1 MLQGPAPAGSGR
13 DGDPAREPREPVP
26 TPDWMTEED
35 WQAWCDSQADQDE
48 PPDPDE
54 EEPDSA
60 APWEYDLNAIV
71 AECRRITAE
80 EAAACARAARLGLV
94 GGQPISLARRG
105 PGQPGS
111 ARRAPGEYLSR
122 AAGFA
127 AGMLLDTMPGC
138 GALAGFAAEAAG
150 DDDRY
155 QGAGDDEV
163 AGVIAAWDRIEAHA
177 AARKHAAVA
186 EFMRWPLFCVLME
199 AWTTGRNFWRKPSS
213 GRACTG
219 V

>member
-1 MLQGPAPAGSGR
+1 
-13 DGDPAREPREPVP
+13 
-26 TPDWMTEED
+26 MTEED

-48 PPDPDE
+48 PLDPDE

-186 EFMRWPLFCVLME
+186 EFMRWPLFCVMME

>member
-1 MLQGPAPAGSGR
+1 MRPGGAAGA
-13 DGDPAREPREPVP
+13 AR
-26 TPDWMTEED
+26 
-35 WQAWCDSQADQDE
+35 
-48 PPDPDE
+48 
-54 EEPDSA
+54 
-60 APWEYDLNAIV
+60 
-71 AECRRITAE
+71 
-80 EAAACARAARLGLV
+80 RAAGRPG
-94 GGQPISLARRG
+94 RRG

-138 GALAGFAAEAAG
+138 NALAGFAAEAAG

-155 QGAGDDEV
+155 DGAGDDEV

-186 EFMRWPLFCVLME
+186 EFIRRRPEPGCALE
-199 AWTTGRNFWRKPSS
+199 GRRGCRPAGMSS
-213 GRACTG
+213 P
-219 V
+219 

>member
-1 MLQGPAPAGSGR
+1 MRRGPTPSGSGR
-13 DGDPAREPREPVP
+13 GEDPAREPHEPTQ

-35 WQAWCDSQADQDE
+35 WQGWCASQADLDE

-54 EEPDSA
+54 EEPDPDGPA
-60 APWEYDLNAIV
+60 APWEYDLDAVV
-71 AECRRITAE
+71 AECRRVTAE
-80 EAAACARAARLGLV
+80 RAAACARAVRLG
-94 GGQPISLARRG
+94 QPGEQPVRLARRG

-138 GALAGFAAEAAG
+138 NALAGFAAEAAG

-155 QGAGDDEV
+155 GGACDDEV
-163 AGVIAAWDRIEAHA
+163 AGAIAAWDRIEAHA
-177 AARKHAAVA
+177 SARKHAAVA
-186 EFMRWPLFCVLME
+186 EFIR
-199 AWTTGRNFWRKPSS
+199 
-213 GRACTG
+213 
-219 V
+219 